1 MFRRL
6 GVMAVCALMLAS
18 CAAEEQSTPAG
29 RSSSAGVEPMREEP
43 VFDVADLDALQDVW
57 WTWVA
62 SVPQERD
69 PLTDVI
75 GERCANNQPEGV
87 WLVAGSAGLPVER
100 RCSVPAGVPI
110 AGPAVNFLGGSGSS
124 ECDDFMTDAAGEVTL
139 NGDVVPLKA
148 LDFAVIDIAAAVEGN
163 SVTGTSGENSAFGC
177 GLWFSVPGLEPGEH
191 VLEIRGSSG
200 DLVLTAT
207 YKLTVSAT
215 P

>member
-6 GVMAVCALMLAS
+6 AMMAGCAFVLAS
-18 CAAEEQSTPAG
+18 CAAEQATPAEP
-29 RSSSAGVEPMREEP
+29 SSSAPGESTRAEP
-43 VFDVADLDALQDVW
+43 VFDVSDLDALQDAW

-62 SVPQERD
+62 SVPEERD
-69 PLTDVI
+69 PLTDI
-75 GERCANNQPEGV
+75 TGERCMNNQPNGV

-124 ECDDFMTDAAGEVTL
+124 ECDDFMADAAGEVTL
-139 NGDVVPLKA
+139 NGDVVSLKTM
-148 LDFAVIDIAAAVEGN
+148 DFAVVDITAAVEGN
-163 SVTGTSGENSAFGC
+163 SVTGTGGENLAFGC

-200 DLVLTAT
+200 DLVLAAT
-207 YKLTVSAT
+207 YELTVSAT